1 VTTKIQPA
9 NIDQT
14 LDYSV
19 DQLSANT
26 VVVSGVDVLGYAQSA
41 FSRANSAYAQANT
54 GGGTTSGTSQAKTM
68 IFSMVFNTS
77 I

>member
-1 VTTKIQPA
+1 MTTKLQPA

-26 VVVSGVDVLGYAQSA
+26 VIVSGVDVLSYAQSA
-41 FSRANSAYAQANT
+41 FIQANSAFSTANT
-54 GGGTTSGTSQAKTM
+54 GGGGASTDTTKKIAAGYSL
-68 IFSMVFNTS
+68 VFGG
-77 I
+77 

>member
-1 VTTKIQPA
+1 MTTKLQPA

-26 VVVSGVDVLGYAQSA
+26 VVVSGVNILT
-41 FSRANSAYAQANT
+41 QANT
-54 GGGTTSGTSQAKTM
+54 AITTASDFNPIVFLTSGM
-68 IFSMVFNTS
+68 
-77 I
+77 